1 MLSRRGVRIKVMQV
15 LFSLNRDDAFKFKEA
30 KKRYWASIEEAF
42 VLYLFNL
49 YCLIQVSKEAVA
61 DGEKRKSKHL
71 PSDEDKTFTPKIYEN
86 DLIQALESNK
96 KLQQQ
101 FEQLNF
107 TDKINADYIKK
118 IYAEFASNE
127 AYKEYLAKA
136 SVKDDH
142 LEVLLELFRVCRK
155 HEFFIEL
162 MDDHFTNWLDDKSVV
177 IGTVKKTLKEL
188 PDVEATH
195 FKEYYPDDETC
206 KEFGEGLLTNTHK
219 KDEELL
225 TVIKPALQ
233 NWDHERLA
241 VIDMIL
247 LKMALVEFLEC
258 VTIPTKVTLNEYV
271 EVSKMYSTPKSK
283 DFINGILDKL
293 LKDLEG
299 EGKINK
305 EGRGLVS

>member
-15 LFSLNRDDAFKFKEA
+15 LFSLNRDDAFTFKEA

-49 YCLIQVSKEAVA
+49 YCLIQVSKESIS

-86 DLIQALESNK
+86 DLIQALETNK

-107 TDKINADYIKK
+107 SDKINTDYVKK
-118 IYAEFASNE
+118 IYTEFSSNE

-136 SVKDDH
+136 SVKEDH

-188 PDVEATH
+188 PEVEATH

-206 KEFGEGLLTNTHK
+206 KAFGEVLLTDTYK
-219 KDEELL
+219 KDEDLL
-225 TVIKPALQ
+225 KVIKPALQ

-293 LKDLEG
+293 LKDLEE

-305 EGRGLVS
+305 EGRGLVN

>member
-1 MLSRRGVRIKVMQV
+1 M
-15 LFSLNRDDAFKFKEA
+15 
-30 KKRYWASIEEAF
+30 
-42 VLYLFNL
+42 
-49 YCLIQVSKEAVA
+49 IQVSKESVS

-107 TDKINADYIKK
+107 VDKINTDYVKK
-118 IYAEFASNE
+118 IYTEFSNNE

-136 SVKDDH
+136 SVKEDH

-188 PDVEATH
+188 PEVEGTH
-195 FKEYYPDDETC
+195 FKAYYPDDETC
-206 KEFGEGLLTNTHK
+206 KEFGEVLLTDTHK

-225 TVIKPALQ
+225 KVIKPALE

-283 DFINGILDKL
+283 DFINAILDKL
-293 LKDLEG
+293 LKDLGE

-305 EGRGLVS
+305 EGRGLVN

>member
-15 LFSLNRDDAFKFKEA
+15 LFSLNRDEAFKFKEA
-30 KKRYWASIEEAF
+30 KKRYLSSVEEAF
-42 VLYLFNL
+42 TLYLFNL
-49 YCLIQVSKEAVA
+49 YCLIQISKESVA

-71 PSDEDKTFTPKIYEN
+71 PSDEDKTFTPKLYEN
-86 DLIQALESNK
+86 ELIQSLEGNK
-96 KLQQQ
+96 KLQQE
-101 FEQLNF
+101 FKSLNLS
-107 TDKINADYIKK
+107 DKINFDYIKK
-118 IYAEFASNE
+118 IYTEFANNE

-136 SVKDDH
+136 STKEDH
-142 LEVLLELFRVCRK
+142 LEILLELFRVCRK
-155 HEFFIEL
+155 HEFFVEQ

-177 IGTVKKTLKEL
+177 IGTIKKTLKEL
-188 PDVEATH
+188 PEVEANH
-195 FKEYYPDDETC
+195 YKEYFPDDETC
-206 KEFGEGLLTNTHK
+206 KIFGLKLLESTDK
-219 KDEELL
+219 KDDDLL
-225 TVIKPALQ
+225 SVIKPALQ

-258 VTIPTKVTLNEYV
+258 ETIPTKVTINEYV

-293 LKDLEG
+293 LKDLEA